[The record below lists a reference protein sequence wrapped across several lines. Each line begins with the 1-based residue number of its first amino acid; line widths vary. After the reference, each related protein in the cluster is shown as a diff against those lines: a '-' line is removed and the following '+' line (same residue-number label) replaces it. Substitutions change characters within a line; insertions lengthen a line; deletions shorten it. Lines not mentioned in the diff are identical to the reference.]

1 MNKLLLFVCCLLWL
15 NHIDM
20 TQLYLSNFKKRM
32 RINDQ
37 TKKKKVIKKKLYK
50 DTFSMLTSFIAHFW
64 LLYSRREI

>member
-37 TKKKKVIKKKLYK
+37 TKKKKLSKKNYIKIL
-50 DTFSMLTSFIAHFW
+50 FPC
-64 LLYSRREI
+64 